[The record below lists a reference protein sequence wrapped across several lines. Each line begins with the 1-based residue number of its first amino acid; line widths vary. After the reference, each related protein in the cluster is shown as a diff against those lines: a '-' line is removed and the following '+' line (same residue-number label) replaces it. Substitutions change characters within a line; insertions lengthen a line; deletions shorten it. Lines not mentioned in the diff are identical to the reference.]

1 MSDAVLLVALLA
13 AATARGATPLLLA
26 ALGGLFA
33 ERSGIVDIGL
43 EGKMLASA
51 FAAAAA
57 AAVSGS
63 SWAGLAA
70 GIAAAVM
77 VSLVHGFA
85 CITHN
90 GNQVVSGMALNIT
103 LSGLTAVLGYA
114 WFHEGGQTP
123 LLPAGARFTPI
134 ELPGAAALAGVPGI
148 GPIYRELVSG
158 HNLLVYVAAAAV
170 PAVAWVVYRTR
181 FGLRLRAVGES
192 PGAVDT
198 AGISVAV
205 TRYRALL
212 VSGVLCGLSGAYLS
226 IAHHASFIRDM
237 SAGKGYLALAALIF
251 GHWRPVPTLGACLLF
266 ALADAVQARLQG
278 TPLPLVGVM
287 PVQLIQAVPYL
298 LTVLLL
304 AGFVGRA
311 VAPRAIGVPY
321 LKER

>member
-1 MSDAVLLVALLA
+1 MSDALVLVALLL
-13 AATARGATPLLLA
+13 AATARGATPLVLA

-51 FAAAAA
+51 FAAAAT

-63 SWAGLAA
+63 AWAGLAV
-70 GIAAAVM
+70 GIAASVM

-85 CITHN
+85 CVTHH

-114 WFHEGGQTP
+114 WFREGGQTP
-123 LLPAGARFTPI
+123 LLPPGTRFAPI
-134 ELPGAAALAGVPGI
+134 ELPGAAALGGVPGV
-148 GPIYRELVSG
+148 GPIYGEVVSG
-158 HNLLVYVAAAAV
+158 HNLLVYIAAAAV
-170 PAVAWVVYRTR
+170 PAVAWIVYRTR

-198 AGISVAV
+198 AGISVSV
-205 TRYRALL
+205 TRYRAL
-212 VSGVLCGLSGAYLS
+212 VMSGLLCGLSGAYLS

-237 SAGKGYLALAALIF
+237 SAGKGYLALAALIV
-251 GHWRPVPTLGACLLF
+251 GHWRPWPTLGACLLF
-266 ALADAVQARLQG
+266 AFADAAQARLQG
-278 TPLPLVGVM
+278 TPLPLVGVV
-287 PVQLIQAVPYL
+287 PVQLIQAIPFI

-321 LKER
+321 MKER